1 MQDDLLVNVE
11 VLHSIVA
18 VIVGKGEGDAMAA
31 DQCACVCMWKVVL
44 GAISLDTN
52 SIAQTRYSLCHQC
65 Q

>member
-11 VLHSIVA
+11 FLHSIVA

-44 GAISLDTN
+44 GATYLSG
-52 SIAQTRYSLCHQC
+52 Y
-65 Q
+65 

>member
-31 DQCACVCMWKVVL
+31 DQCACGRW
-44 GAISLDTN
+44 
-52 SIAQTRYSLCHQC
+52 Y
-65 Q
+65 